1 MCESRRI
8 MDSITRLTKTPR
20 KRSRTVMGVSH
31 VALGIKII
39 ISWFLHVSTVASE
52 AAAME
57 RSMDRRAMRV
67 SKLSNL
73 LPINPHI

>member
-1 MCESRRI
+1 MYESRRI

-20 KRSRTVMGVSH
+20 KRSRTAMGVSH
-31 VALGIKII
+31 VALGTRII
-39 ISWFLHVSTVASE
+39 ISWFLRVSTVASE

-67 SKLSNL
+67 SKLSICY
-73 LPINPHI
+73 P